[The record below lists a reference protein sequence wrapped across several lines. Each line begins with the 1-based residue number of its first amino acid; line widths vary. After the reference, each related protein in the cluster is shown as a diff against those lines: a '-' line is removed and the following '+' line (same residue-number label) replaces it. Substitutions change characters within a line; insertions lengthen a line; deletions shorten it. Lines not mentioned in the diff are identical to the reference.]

1 MAIPSPF
8 HPRTSEACASMRW
21 KDWAGYYAVA
31 SYNPYHEREYF
42 AFRHAAGLIDVTP
55 LFKYEVHG
63 KDAAAFLA
71 FVMARDAQKLK
82 IGQVCY
88 GCWCDE
94 SGKLI
99 DDGTVWRLGESSF
112 RLTAAEPSLAWLST
126 YAPGY
131 DVQIEDSTDRIAVVS
146 LQGPTSLGILQ
157 KTCDA
162 DLCDLKF
169 FRLRET
175 AIDGFNA
182 VVTRTGYTGDL
193 GYEIWVDNEHAV
205 PLWDA
210 LIANGR
216 EFGIQPAGL
225 DALDMCRVE
234 AGFIMNGVDYF
245 SANHCL
251 IDSRKSTPFETG
263 LGWTVHVDRAPFVGR
278 DALQVEKRSGPKRAF
293 VGLQIEWDSFEA
305 LYAKHGLPPE
315 VCTSAWR
322 DAVPIY
328 TRNGTQVGQATSGSW
343 SPTLKKNL
351 ALATVDAAH
360 GRIGEELL
368 IEVTVEYV
376 RHTVPA
382 TIVKK
387 PFFDPP
393 RKKKVEV
400 LQSTPQQSV

>member
-8 HPRTSEACASMRW
+8 HLRTSKACTSMRW
-21 KDWAGYYAVA
+21 KDWAGYHAVC
-31 SYNPYHEREYF
+31 SYNAYHQREYF

-55 LFKYEVHG
+55 LFKYEVEG
-63 KDAAAFLA
+63 PDAAEFLA
-71 FVMARDAQKLK
+71 FVMARDVRKLQV
-82 IGQVCY
+82 GQVAY
-88 GCWCDE
+88 GCWCDD

-99 DDGTVWRLGESSF
+99 DDGTVWRLGESTF

-126 YAPGY
+126 YAPGF
-131 DVQIEDSTDRIAVVS
+131 DVRIEDSTDRIAVLS
-146 LQGPTSLGILQ
+146 LQGPTSLSILQ
-157 KTCDA
+157 KTCNV
-162 DLCDLKF
+162 DLSDLRF
-169 FRLRET
+169 FRLRKT
-175 AIDGFNA
+175 AIDGFDT

-193 GYEIWVDNEHAV
+193 GYEIWVDNADAV

-210 LIANGR
+210 LVANGR
-216 EFGIQPAGL
+216 EYGIEPAGL

-251 IDSRKSTPFETG
+251 IESRKSTPFETG
-263 LGWTVHVDRAPFVGR
+263 LGWTVHLDRPPFVGR
-278 DALQVEKRSGPKRAF
+278 DALRVEKERGPRRVF
-293 VGLQIEWDSFEA
+293 VGLQIEWDSFES

-322 DAVPIY
+322 NAVPVY
-328 TRNGTQVGQATSGSW
+328 TRSGTQIGQATSGSW

-351 ALATVDAAH
+351 ALATVGADH

-382 TIVKK
+382 TVVKK

-393 RKKKVEV
+393 RKKSVGGLTLKV
-400 LQSTPQQSV
+400 